1 MRKECAISDAA
12 YQTSRTSSRS
22 PSRYERITA
31 LPRARVTVGG
41 LRHSHALRSALV
53 TSVAGLAA
61 VEGTHIAGAA
71 RPHHLREYGASVLV
85 HLLGNVRAGKRGHT
99 RGIAA
104 AGAGRPCAGSRKM
117 AEVDELTPRDD
128 LVARPLRSGDRRI
141 RGSCSFVAVSEAR
154 ALSVRRPRRPEAS
167 PMPYDGRSSSRLH
180 RV

>member
-1 MRKECAISDAA
+1 MRKECAISDAS

-85 HLLGNVRAGKRGHT
+85 SSARK
-99 RGIAA
+99 
-104 AGAGRPCAGSRKM
+104 CAGWEAWSHERYRSRWSG
-117 AEVDELTPRDD
+117 TS
-128 LVARPLRSGDRRI
+128 LRR
-141 RGSCSFVAVSEAR
+141 
-154 ALSVRRPRRPEAS
+154 
-167 PMPYDGRSSSRLH
+167 
-180 RV
+180 